1 MSEKQER
8 RIACLGDSNTFGY
21 DPAAP
26 LAARYPPFVRW
37 TGRLAESGWQVFNR
51 GMNGARVPLPGQF
64 GAIAGQLGALAPLDA
79 VAVMFGTNDLLQ
91 GAVAEDAGAL
101 LGDFL
106 SALREA
112 VPGPLP
118 ILIAPPPMKPGTW
131 VRGPE
136 IISESER
143 FGARCR
149 LLAAEQGI
157 AFADAGAWDVPLTF
171 DGVHFTPEGHEAF
184 FRGLGSV
191 LEELFPQRC
200 PGES

>member
-1 MSEKQER
+1 MSVDREK

-26 LAARYPPFVRW
+26 LAARYPPDVRW
-37 TGRLAESGWQVFNR
+37 TGRLAASGWQVFNR

-64 GAIAGQLGALAPLDA
+64 DAIAGQLTGLAPLDA

-91 GAVAEDAGAL
+91 GEGAEAACTL
-101 LGDFL
+101 LEAFL
-106 SALREA
+106 SSLRET

-118 ILIAPPPMKPGTW
+118 ILIAPPPLKPGTW

-149 LLAAEQGI
+149 LIAAAQGA
-157 AFADAGAWDVPLTF
+157 AFADAGAWGVALAF
-171 DGVHFTPEGHEAF
+171 DGVHFTPEGHGAF
-184 FRGLGSV
+184 FRGLKSL
-191 LEELFPQRC
+191 LEAQFPT
-200 PGES
+200 PPFKS